1 MPAMS
6 DSEAGT
12 GWSALAGIREAG
24 QDSGP
29 SGIPNGSAWPVWKMA
44 KGRCTERQ
52 ANYRATRPA
61 GQQRALH
68 RRGWSAG
75 AHLFATY
82 GAALDARVHA
92 ILKTQSVCGGAFI
105 IADKARAGCKR

>member
-29 SGIPNGSAWPVWKMA
+29 SGIPNGSAWPVWKVA
-44 KGRCTERQ
+44 KGRTERQ

-75 AHLFATY
+75 AHLLATY
-82 GAALDARVHA
+82 GAALDPRVHA
-92 ILKTQSVCGGAFI
+92 IRIFTA
-105 IADKARAGCKR
+105 KRQQ